1 MPVEGGDLNGW
12 PHTDVQVRAF
22 GGGQAPPLHAE
33 GVGPRGTCTTPPH
46 LLRAWPWVFIARYPG
61 PQWNPPHLAQSVL

>member
-12 PHTDVQVRAF
+12 PHTDVPVRAF

-33 GVGPRGTCTTPPH
+33 GVGPRGTRMTPPTSSGPGYGF
-46 LLRAWPWVFIARYPG
+46 LWPDTQGHNGTHHI
-61 PQWNPPHLAQSVL
+61 